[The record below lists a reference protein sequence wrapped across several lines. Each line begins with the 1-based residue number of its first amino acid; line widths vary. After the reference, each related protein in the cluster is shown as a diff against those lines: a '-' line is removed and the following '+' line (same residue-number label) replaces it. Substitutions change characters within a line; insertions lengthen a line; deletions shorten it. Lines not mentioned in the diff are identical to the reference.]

1 MFQICCGQAPQE
13 LGATSSVHRSCGI
26 LPPACGIESAVHH
39 LGVTFTPGVCV
50 GGVYREIEVYIRS
63 SITSSSG
70 DLGKQ
75 IDLYVQKEIKVCNA
89 I

>member
-1 MFQICCGQAPQE
+1 M
-13 LGATSSVHRSCGI
+13 
-26 LPPACGIESAVHH
+26 
-39 LGVTFTPGVCV
+39 CV
-50 GGVYREIEVYIRS
+50 WGGVYREIEVYIRS